1 MKKIV
6 VLMMVI
12 ATLVMTGCNIN
23 NAGAPK
29 AAAEVVETL
38 YAVNTA
44 VVEKGNVDAYLEF
57 GGDVAAASTV
67 DVMPD
72 AAGKVSRI
80 YVRVGQFVERNQ
92 LIAEVDPSRPGMTYS
107 LSPVRSPISGTVT
120 SLPFS
125 VGSTVAQSL
134 SLARIASANDLEIT
148 VEVAERFISRVAM
161 GQSAQLV
168 FDAYPGEVFNA
179 RVVEISPVLN
189 TTSRTETVKLSV
201 AAADRGRIKIGMYA
215 RVKLVTEAKK
225 NIITVPYDSLVRRN
239 EDIYVFKRDLSA
251 NIVNLIPVKVGIRV
265 DDVIE
270 IQSGLYAGDEIVIKG
285 QTLLNDG
292 SKVNVISTTTIRGN
306 A

>member
-1 MKKIV
+1 
-6 VLMMVI
+6 
-12 ATLVMTGCNIN
+12 
-23 NAGAPK
+23 
-29 AAAEVVETL
+29 
-38 YAVNTA
+38 
-44 VVEKGNVDAYLEF
+44 
-57 GGDVAAASTV
+57 
-67 DVMPD
+67 
-72 AAGKVSRI
+72 
-80 YVRVGQFVERNQ
+80 
-92 LIAEVDPSRPGMTYS
+92 
-107 LSPVRSPISGTVT
+107 
-120 SLPFS
+120 
-125 VGSTVAQSL
+125 
-134 SLARIASANDLEIT
+134 
-148 VEVAERFISRVAM
+148 M

-215 RVKLVTEAKK
+215 RVKLVTDQKK

-239 EDIYVFKRDLSA
+239 EDTYVFKRDLSA